1 MIVDRDVLKARIG
14 FREDV
19 ELLQAVFLEELF
31 CLVVAQFSGRFRK
44 WRNGEI
50 REGRRESVS

>member
-19 ELLQAVFLEELF
+19 ELLQAVFLEELLGAGKAKAVLAGF
-31 CLVVAQFSGRFRK
+31 VGGDPAGAQG
-44 WRNGEI
+44 
-50 REGRRESVS
+50 